1 MTTVGK
7 VSVRPDVPVRMRD
20 GVTLYADVYTPDGEG
35 PFPVLLMRTPY
46 NKIAAQ
52 DSVYAHPLWYARHG
66 YIVAVQDV
74 RGRWSSE
81 GEWYPFA
88 HEAEDGFDTV
98 EWAARLPQSTGRVGM
113 YGLSYVGATQMLAS
127 VAAPPHLTCIA
138 PGMTASEYYDGW
150 TYRGGAL
157 HLAFTESW
165 TVMLASDTARRRE
178 LRQLEADLYAA
189 FNPAGLAFGT
199 LPLKQYDL
207 LRRESIAPYFFDW
220 LDHPTRDEYWERWSI
235 ERRHASVRVPA
246 FHVAGWYDIFLD
258 GSIRNYIGLRDH
270 AADDRAR
277 GGQRILISPWHH
289 VPWAPLVSGWDFGDE
304 ARSRINDW
312 LLRWF
317 DYWLRGVENGVPD
330 DPPVRI
336 FVMGDNRWRDEEE
349 WPLRRAETTEYFLH
363 SGGAANSLNGDGA
376 LSRERSG
383 EEEPDIFIYDPRSP
397 AISFGG
403 RSCCRYTIS
412 PMGPADQR
420 PAEIHN
426 GVLVYTTPPLQRD
439 LEVTGPVSAVLYA
452 ATTARDTDWTVKL
465 VDVYPDGRAIN
476 VADGVLRARYRDSL
490 AAAKLLTPGEVYEYR
505 VDLGSTSN
513 VFKAG
518 HRVRVEVSSSN
529 FPCFDRNLNTGNALG
544 DEWIA
549 DCVVAT
555 QTVFH
560 DGNRPSRIVLP
571 VVPRA

>member
-1 MTTVGK
+1 MGKPGK
-7 VSVRPDVPVRMRD
+7 VSVTPDVPVRMRD
-20 GVTLYADVYTPDGEG
+20 GPTLYADVYTPDGDG

-46 NKIAAQ
+46 NKTAAQ
-52 DSVYAHPLWYARHG
+52 DTVYAHPLWYARRG
-66 YIVAVQDV
+66 YIVVIQDV

-88 HEAEDGFDTV
+88 HEAEDGYDTV
-98 EWAARLPQSTGRVGM
+98 EWAARLPKSTGRVGM
-113 YGLSYVGATQMLAS
+113 YGLSYVGATQMLAA
-127 VAAPPHLTCIA
+127 VAAPPHLACIA
-138 PGMTASEYYDGW
+138 PGMTSSEYYDGW
-150 TYRGGAL
+150 TYRGGAY

-165 TVMLASDTARRRE
+165 TVMLATDTARRRE

-189 FNPAGLAFGT
+189 FNPGGLAFGT
-199 LPLKQYDL
+199 LPLKHYDL
-207 LRRESIAPYFFDW
+207 LRREDIAPYFFDW
-220 LDHPTRDEYWERWSI
+220 LNHPARDEYWERWSI
-235 ERRHASVRVPA
+235 QRRHAKVRVPA

-258 GSIRNYIGLRDH
+258 GSIRNYVGLRDH
-270 AADDRAR
+270 APDDRAR
-277 GGQRILISPWHH
+277 SGQRILLTPWHH

-304 ARSRINDW
+304 ARSEINDW

-317 DYWLRGVENGVPD
+317 DHWLKGVENGVPD

-336 FVMGDNRWRDEEE
+336 FVMGENRWRDEHE
-349 WPLRRAETTEYFLH
+349 WPLRRAETVEFFLH
-363 SGGAANSLNGDGA
+363 SQGTANSLNGDGT
-376 LSRERSG
+376 LSRQRG
-383 EEEPDIFIYDPRSP
+383 VEEEPDIFIYDPRSP
-397 AISFGG
+397 AMSFGG

-426 GVLVYTTPPLQRD
+426 GVLVYTSPPLQQD
-439 LEVTGPVSAVLYA
+439 LEVTGSVSAVLYA

-465 VDVYPDGRAIN
+465 VDVYEDGRAIN
-476 VADGVLRARYRDSL
+476 VADGILRARYRDSL
-490 AAAKLLTPGEVYEYR
+490 SSPKLLAQDEICEYR

-513 VFKAG
+513 LFRAG
-518 HRVRVEVSSSN
+518 HRIRVEVSSSN

-544 DEWIA
+544 DEWIT

-560 DGNRPSRIVLP
+560 DRNRPSRIVLP

>member
-1 MTTVGK
+1 MGKVGK
-7 VSVRPDVPVRMRD
+7 VSVTPDVPARLRD
-20 GVTLYADVYTPDGEG
+20 GVSLYADVYTPDGDG

-46 NKIAAQ
+46 NKTAAQ

-66 YIVAVQDV
+66 YIVVIQDTRV
-74 RGRWSSE
+74 RWTSE

-88 HEAEDGFDTV
+88 HEDEDGYDTV
-98 EWAARLPQSTGRVGM
+98 EWAARLPKSTGRVGM

-138 PGMTASEYYDGW
+138 PGMTSSEYYDGW
-150 TYRGGAL
+150 TYRGGAY

-165 TVMLASDTARRRE
+165 TVMLATDTARRRE

-189 FNPAGLAFGT
+189 FNPTGLAFGT
-199 LPLKQYDL
+199 LPLTQYDL
-207 LRRESIAPYFFDW
+207 LRRENVAPYFFDW
-220 LDHPTRDEYWERWSI
+220 LNHPARDEYWERWSI
-235 ERRHASVRVPA
+235 ERRHANVRVPA
-246 FHVAGWYDIFLD
+246 FHIAGWYDIFLD
-258 GSIRNYIGLRDH
+258 GSIRNYVGLRDH

-277 GGQRILISPWHH
+277 NGQRILLSPWHH

-304 ARSRINDW
+304 ARSGINDW

-317 DYWLRGVENGVPD
+317 DHWLRGVENGVPD

-336 FVMGDNRWRDEEE
+336 FVMGENRWRDEHE
-349 WPLRRAETTEYFLH
+349 WPLRRAETVEFFLH
-363 SGGAANSLNGDGA
+363 SHGAANSLNGNGT
-376 LSRERSG
+376 LSRQRG
-383 EEEPDIFIYDPRSP
+383 VEEEPDIFIYDPRSP
-397 AISFGG
+397 TMSFGG

-426 GVLVYTTPPLQRD
+426 GVLVYTTRPLQQD
-439 LEVTGPVSAVLYA
+439 LEVTGSVSAVLYA

-465 VDVYPDGRAIN
+465 VDVYQDGLAIN
-476 VADGVLRARYRDSL
+476 VADGILRARYRDSL
-490 AAAKLLTPGEVYEYR
+490 SASKLLTPGEVYEYR

-513 VFKAG
+513 LFKAG
-518 HRVRVEVSSSN
+518 HRIRVEVSSSN
-529 FPCFDRNLNTGNALG
+529 FPCFDRNLNTGSALG
-544 DEWIA
+544 GEWIA
-549 DCVVAT
+549 DCAVAT
-555 QTVFH
+555 QTLFH
-560 DGNRPSRIVLP
+560 DSSRPSRIVLP